1 MKRGEIWD
9 ADIGGKAGRRPAVV
23 LTRSE
28 AIPYLSKVI
37 VAEVTTRGKGYP
49 TQVSVGHE
57 ANLPKESWVSAEG
70 LHTLPKDRLLRCRG
84 ELSEITM
91 RRVGDAVIFALELS

>member
-37 VAEVTTRGKGYP
+37 VADVTTRGKGFILSP
-49 TQVSVGHE
+49 RIAFSVAA
-57 ANLPKESWVSAEG
+57 ANCPKSQCAGSVM
-70 LHTLPKDRLLRCRG
+70 P
-84 ELSEITM
+84 
-91 RRVGDAVIFALELS
+91 